1 MTGARPTLDDVAGA
15 ELSDCGHHRY
25 LLWRVW
31 DTTRPPLGWIML
43 NPSAADARQDDPTIR
58 RCVAFAK
65 RDDYGGIRVA
75 NLYSLRATHPYKLS
89 MAGDPVGGPD
99 GDPWGW
105 LIPWGPGR
113 ASGHDVALAWG
124 SLTNRRWGPRRAR
137 SVIDKA
143 PPDVRL
149 LCLGTTKSG
158 QPRHPLYLASD
169 TPFVAYSEVP
179 A

>member
-15 ELSDCGHHRY
+15 ELSDCGHYRY
-25 LLWRVW
+25 LLWREW
-31 DTTRPPLGWIML
+31 DAARPPLGWIML
-43 NPSAADARQDDPTIR
+43 NPSTADARQDDPTIR

-65 RDDYGGIRVA
+65 RDGYGGVRVA
-75 NLYSLRATHPYKLS
+75 NLYSLRATHPYLS
-89 MAGDPVGGPD
+89 RASDPIGGPD

-105 LIPWGPGR
+105 LTPWGPGAR
-113 ASGHDVALAWG
+113 VCHDVALAWG
-124 SLTNRRWGPRRAR
+124 NLTNLRKGSRRAR

-143 PPDVRL
+143 PSDVRL

-158 QPRHPLYLASD
+158 QPRHPLYLAGD
-169 TPFVAYSEVP
+169 APFVAYTRGS